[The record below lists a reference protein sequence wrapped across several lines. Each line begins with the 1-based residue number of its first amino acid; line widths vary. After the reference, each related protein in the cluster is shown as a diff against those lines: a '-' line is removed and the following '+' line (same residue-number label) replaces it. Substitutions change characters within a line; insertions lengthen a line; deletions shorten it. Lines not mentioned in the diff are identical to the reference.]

1 MLSLCLSWL
10 SGAGWKADDW
20 DDGGK
25 EKDEWDEHDDSDKDH
40 LGDDL
45 PAVGTDAADA
55 LGLAITHAHAGSAM
69 ARLAAAGG
77 VGATVVGNA
86 RASYRAGRSK

>member
-45 PAVGTDAADA
+45 PAVGTDAADDA
-55 LGLAITHAHAGSAM
+55 DADAGKGDGGGD
-69 ARLAAAGG
+69 AADAGNDG
-77 VGATVVGNA
+77 FDDGGDAA
-86 RASYRAGRSK
+86 